1 MEPIILVGKLLL
13 RVVNVGAEISTSQP
27 SIKYGKYVVTVY
39 SLYPLKGFNIEDV
52 G

>member
-13 RVVNVGAEISTSQP
+13 RVVNVGAEISTSQL
-27 SIKYGKYVVTVY
+27 SMGNMLLLFIVCI
-39 SLYPLKGFNIEDV
+39 YPLKGFNIEDV